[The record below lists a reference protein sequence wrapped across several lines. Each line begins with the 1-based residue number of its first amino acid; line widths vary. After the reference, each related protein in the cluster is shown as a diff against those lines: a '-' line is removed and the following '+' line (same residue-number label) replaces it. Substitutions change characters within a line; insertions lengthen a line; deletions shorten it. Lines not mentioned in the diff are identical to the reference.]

1 MKHLPSIS
9 LALLLLTLPLAS
21 QAFQAPDDFRGMRW
35 GTPLAEQRGLAA
47 LDDAVPIRYYQ
58 RANEPLILDGAA
70 LKNLFYGFYRDQFY
84 SVLITFEGRANFD
97 KARGHLLAA
106 HGKADR
112 SKGDTLQ
119 WGATNDFFIHLKY
132 SDAARQGYAFYVNRK
147 LAPLD

>member
-9 LALLLLTLPLAS
+9 LALLLLILPTAS
-21 QAFQAPDDFRGMRW
+21 QAFQAPDDFRGMHW
-35 GTPLAEQRGLAA
+35 GAALADQKGLTA
-47 LDDAVPIRYYQ
+47 LDDDVPIRYYQ
-58 RANEPLILDGAA
+58 RANESLALGGAV

-97 KARGHLLAA
+97 QARNHLQAA
-106 HGKADR
+106 YGKADR

-119 WGATNDFFIHLKY
+119 WGVSNDFFIHLKY